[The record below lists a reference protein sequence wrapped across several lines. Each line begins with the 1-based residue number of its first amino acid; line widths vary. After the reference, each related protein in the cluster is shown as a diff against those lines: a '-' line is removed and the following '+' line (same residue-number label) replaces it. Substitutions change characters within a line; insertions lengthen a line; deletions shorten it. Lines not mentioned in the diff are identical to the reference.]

1 MVSIDRRLQVQ
12 ENGISVYLLVLTLIP
27 LYIFSLDSVTCV
39 QFNPVDESRFISGS
53 IDGKVRIWGV
63 HTRRVEDWANV
74 RDIVTAVCY
83 QPNGKVLYHI
93 NANTLF
99 LMDFCSPVQ
108 ELTFGVI
115 SWQQGFVV
123 GSISGSCRFYESSS
137 DELVLNAELNIQ
149 GKKSPGNKIT
159 GIQVLL

>member
-1 MVSIDRRLQVQ
+1 MVSIDRQLQVQ
-12 ENGISVYLLVLTLIP
+12 ENGISVYLLVFDTNPSIP
-27 LYIFSLDSVTCV
+27 SLDSVTCV

-149 GKKSPGNKIT
+149 GKKKSPGNKIT